1 MVTKATCFT
10 SLVMLWFSFPLWAED
25 VVPRYEYRWFY
36 ASNNLLVDKN
46 ADDLVALIRRAG
58 KSGYNGVVL
67 TDYKFNILDR
77 MPDRYFKNVARV
89 RAAASAAK
97 IDIIPAV
104 FPMGYSSGLL
114 AHDPNLAEGLPV
126 EQAPFLVKGRE
137 GVLVPDP
144 APRLANADLEEARG
158 DRFVGFSQDDPGKTT
173 FADRTVVHH
182 GKVSC
187 RMQDVG
193 KHNPHGNCRLSQR
206 VSVRPH
212 ACYRFSCWVKTRDF
226 QPADAFKLLVLG
238 AGESDR
244 PLTFYEGRLGPTQ
257 DWTRIEVVFNSL
269 NEKEVRVYAGQ
280 WEGRSGTLWVDDLAI
295 EELAL
300 VNVLR
305 RPGCPFTVASE
316 DGQVKYTEG
325 KDFLAVRDAKLGQV
339 PYAGE
344 YEFNHPGA
352 ALRLTDNSRIRDGDR
367 LRVSW
372 FHPVLIHGSQ
382 MACCLAEPKVYEL
395 LLDQA
400 QRVNQLFKPK
410 FFFMSHDEIRVAGW
424 CRACRARKPGDLLAD
439 NVGRCVEILKRVNPK
454 AQVIV
459 WSDMFDPNHNAV
471 DHFYLVNGTW
481 EGSWKGLP
489 PDVIIAN
496 WNSGKAAQSLKW
508 FAGRGHP
515 QILAGYY
522 DDGLDNFKHWHKE
535 AQGIPQTKGFLY
547 TTWQN
552 KYDDLE
558 AYGKLLL
565 GKQ

>member
-1 MVTKATCFT
+1 MVTRATCFA
-10 SLVMLWFSFPLWAED
+10 SLVAFWFGLSLWAEEGA
-25 VVPRYEYRWFY
+25 PRYDQRWFY
-36 ASNNLLVDKN
+36 ASNNLLVDKS

-67 TDYKFNILDR
+67 TDYKFNILGR

-89 RAAASAAK
+89 RAAATAAK

-137 GVLVPDP
+137 AVLVPDP

-173 FADRTVVHH
+173 FADRTVVHY

-187 RMQDVG
+187 RMQDVA

-226 QPADAFKLLVLG
+226 QPADSFKLLVLG

-316 DGQVKYTEG
+316 DGQVKYSEG

-352 ALRLTDNSRIRDGDR
+352 ALHLTDKSRIRYGDR

-400 QRVNQLFKPK
+400 QRVNQLFEPK

-508 FAGRGHP
+508 FAGRGHT

-535 AQGIPQTKGFLY
+535 AQGIPQIKGFLY

>member
-1 MVTKATCFT
+1 
-10 SLVMLWFSFPLWAED
+10 
-25 VVPRYEYRWFY
+25 
-36 ASNNLLVDKN
+36 
-46 ADDLVALIRRAG
+46 VALIRRAG

-89 RAAASAAK
+89 RAAATAAK

-137 GVLVPDP
+137 AVLVPDP
-144 APRLANADLEEARG
+144 ASRLANADLEEVQG
-158 DRFVGFSQDDPGKTT
+158 DRFVGFSFQDDPGKTT
-173 FADRTVVHH
+173 FADRTVAHH

-193 KHNPHGNCRLSQR
+193 KHNAHGNCRLSQR

-238 AGESDR
+238 ASESDR

-269 NEKEVRVYAGQ
+269 NEKQVRVYAGQ

-352 ALRLTDNSRIRDGDR
+352 ALHLTDKSRIRHGDR

-382 MACCLAEPKVYEL
+382 IACCLGEPKVYEL

-400 QRVNQLFKPK
+400 QRVNQLFEPR
-410 FFFMSHDEIRVAGW
+410 FFFMSHDEIRVLNWCAACQARGLDAG
-424 CRACRARKPGDLLAD
+424 ALLAD
-439 NVGRCVEILKRVNPK
+439 NVRACIGILLQVNPGGR
-454 AQVIV
+454 IYV
-459 WSDMFDPNHNAV
+459 WSDMFDPNHNAHA
-471 DHFYLVNGTW
+471 DYYLARETSPTHGAGSTATSSSCRGITMPARHRFSFLPALAIARLLRVTTMLAPLSLPIGSMRPGRTRVFAESFTQRGKMTIPTW
-481 EGSWKGLP
+481 S
-489 PDVIIAN
+489 
-496 WNSGKAAQSLKW
+496 NSTNLSPA
-508 FAGRGHP
+508 
-515 QILAGYY
+515 
-522 DDGLDNFKHWHKE
+522 
-535 AQGIPQTKGFLY
+535 IPRPVFG
-547 TTWQN
+547 
-552 KYDDLE
+552 
-558 AYGKLLL
+558 
-565 GKQ
+565 